1 MPAGRSSASGGDQ
14 SLGAGGGRIRGR
26 VAVIVPRNGSV
37 GAGEELLAA
46 PRVGQIV
53 RVVLGFGDF
62 EGAVGQTLGLLG
74 DHGQLVQCPLMAG
87 RGEISALL
95 VAGGLG
101 GGDFAEDGDLARG
114 RDCGGGGEASAVR
127 VAGPGDVESAA
138 QGERAIDAGAV
149 GHHALD
155 VRVLEENERN
165 GIARGG
171 RVVAIVLNPR
181 CVVLQSH
188 GISRK

>member
-1 MPAGRSSASGGDQ
+1 MG
-14 SLGAGGGRIRGR
+14 
-26 VAVIVPRNGSV
+26 
-37 GAGEELLAA
+37 
-46 PRVGQIV
+46 
-53 RVVLGFGDF
+53 
-62 EGAVGQTLGLLG
+62 
-74 DHGQLVQCPLMAG
+74 G
-87 RGEISALL
+87 RGEISAFL

-101 GGDFAEDGDLARG
+101 GWDVAEDGDFARG
-114 RDCGGGGEASAVR
+114 RDRGGGGEASAVGVGR
-127 VAGPGDVESAA
+127 PGDVIPAA
-138 QGERAIDAGAV
+138 QGERGIDAGAV

-155 VRVLEENERN
+155 VRVLKENKGN